1 MREKQGEGDK
11 DAAAAARAMAQASTQ
26 ARTRTIIILAM
37 SRRPAPGRSPALEA
51 DAPFDEEGR
60 PSKSQ
65 RKRDSHAL
73 QTLGDEV
80 AALPA
85 SRLNALALPE
95 NLREAIR
102 ELHRTKSHE
111 GRRRQ
116 MQFIGKLMRQVDPEP
131 LQEAVA
137 NFKLGGAQDAL
148 ALHQAEQW
156 REQLLADDTAVTRWM
171 AEHPGTDAQP
181 LRALIR
187 QARLEV
193 QPDAG
198 AGVALRQGRHYRDLF
213 QLVKAQLKASP

>member
-1 MREKQGEGDK
+1 MGSEEGVGK
-11 DAAAAARAMAQASTQ
+11 GSERAIYAP
-26 ARTRTIIILAM
+26 IIMPAM
-37 SRRPAPGRSPALEA
+37 SRRPAPGRSPASEA
-51 DAPFDEEGR
+51 DAPFDDEGR
-60 PSKSQ
+60 PSKSE
-65 RKRDSHAL
+65 RKRASHLL

-85 SRLNALALPE
+85 SRLNALTLPD

-116 MQFIGKLMRQVDPEP
+116 LQFIGKLMRQVDPEP

-156 REQLLADDTAVTRWM
+156 RESLLADDQALTRWM
-171 AEHPGTDAQP
+171 AEHPDTDAQP

-193 QPDAG
+193 RPDAG
-198 AGVALRQGRHYRDLF
+198 AGVAQRQGRHFRDLF
-213 QLVKAQLKASP
+213 QFIKTQLKATA

>member
-1 MREKQGEGDK
+1 
-11 DAAAAARAMAQASTQ
+11 
-26 ARTRTIIILAM
+26 M
-37 SRRPAPGRSPALEA
+37 SRRPAPGRSPAQEA
-51 DAPFDEEGR
+51 DAAFDEDGR

-85 SRLNALALPE
+85 SRLNALQLPE

-102 ELHRTKSHE
+102 EFHRTKSHE

-116 MQFIGKLMRQVDPEP
+116 LQFIGKLMRQVDPGP

-148 ALHQAEQW
+148 ALHQAERW
-156 REQLLADDTAVTRWM
+156 REELLADDGAVTRWM
-171 AEHPGTDAQP
+171 AERPATDAQQ
-181 LRALIR
+181 LRAMIR

-193 QPDAG
+193 RPDAA
-198 AGVALRQGRHYRDLF
+198 AGTAVRQGRHFRDLF
-213 QLVKAQLKASP
+213 QFVKTQLKAAPEAT

>member
-1 MREKQGEGDK
+1 MP
-11 DAAAAARAMAQASTQ
+11 
-26 ARTRTIIILAM
+26 
-37 SRRPAPGRSPALEA
+37 RRPAPGRSPAQEA
-51 DAPFDEEGR
+51 DAAFDEDGR

-85 SRLNALALPE
+85 SRLNALELPE

-116 MQFIGKLMRQVDPEP
+116 MQFIGKLMRQVDPGP
-131 LQEAVA
+131 LQEAVDQ
-137 NFKLGGAQDAL
+137 FKLGGAQDAL
-148 ALHQAEQW
+148 ALHQAERW
-156 REQLLADDTAVTRWM
+156 REELLADDGAATRWM
-171 AEHPGTDAQP
+171 TEHPGTDAQQ

-193 QPDAG
+193 RPQAG
-198 AGVALRQGRHYRDLF
+198 AGVAQRQGRHFRDLF
-213 QLVKAQLKASP
+213 QFIKAQLKTSP

>member
-1 MREKQGEGDK
+1 MP
-11 DAAAAARAMAQASTQ
+11 AMP
-26 ARTRTIIILAM
+26 
-37 SRRPAPGRSPALEA
+37 RRPAPGRSPAQEA
-51 DAPFDEEGR
+51 DAAFDEEGR

-85 SRLNALALPE
+85 SRLNALELPE

-102 ELHRTKSHE
+102 ELHRTRSHE

-116 MQFIGKLMRQVDPEP
+116 VQFIGKLMRQVDPAP

-137 NFKLGGAQDAL
+137 RFKLGGAQDAL
-148 ALHQAEQW
+148 ALHQAERW
-156 REQLLADDTAVTRWM
+156 REELLADDGAVTRWI
-171 AEHPGTDAQP
+171 AEQPSTDTQQ

-193 QPDAG
+193 RPDAAAG
-198 AGVALRQGRHYRDLF
+198 AAVRQGRHFRDLF
-213 QLVKAQLKASP
+213 QFIKARLKAAPETP

>member
-1 MREKQGEGDK
+1 MP
-11 DAAAAARAMAQASTQ
+11 
-26 ARTRTIIILAM
+26 
-37 SRRPAPGRSPALEA
+37 RRPAPGRSPAQEA
-51 DAPFDEEGR
+51 EAAFDEEGR

-85 SRLNALALPE
+85 SRLNALELPE

-102 ELHRTKSHE
+102 ELHRTRSHE

-116 MQFIGKLMRQVDPEP
+116 VQFIGKLMRQVDPAP

-137 NFKLGGAQDAL
+137 QFKLGGAQDAL
-148 ALHQAEQW
+148 ALHQAERW
-156 REQLLADDTAVTRWM
+156 REELLADDGAVTRWM
-171 AEHPGTDAQP
+171 AEQPGTDTQQ

-187 QARLEV
+187 HARLEV
-193 QPDAG
+193 RPDAA
-198 AGVALRQGRHYRDLF
+198 AGTAVRQGRHFRDLF
-213 QLVKAQLKASP
+213 QFIKAQLKATPEAP

>member
-1 MREKQGEGDK
+1 MGSEEGVGK
-11 DAAAAARAMAQASTQ
+11 GSERAIYPP
-26 ARTRTIIILAM
+26 IIMPAM
-37 SRRPAPGRSPALEA
+37 SRRPAPGRSPASEA
-51 DAPFDEEGR
+51 DAPFDDEGR
-60 PSKSQ
+60 PSKSE
-65 RKRDSHAL
+65 RKRASHLL

-85 SRLNALALPE
+85 SRLNALTLPD

-116 MQFIGKLMRQVDPEP
+116 LQFIGKLMRQVDPEP

-156 REQLLADDTAVTRWM
+156 RESLLADDQALTRWM
-171 AEHPGTDAQP
+171 AEHPDTDAQP

-193 QPDAG
+193 RPEAG
-198 AGVALRQGRHYRDLF
+198 AGIAQRQGRHFRDLF
-213 QLVKAQLKASP
+213 QFIKTQLKATA

>member
-1 MREKQGEGDK
+1 MP
-11 DAAAAARAMAQASTQ
+11 
-26 ARTRTIIILAM
+26 
-37 SRRPAPGRSPALEA
+37 RRPAPGRSPAQDA
-51 DAPFDEEGR
+51 DAPFDEDGR

-65 RKRDSHAL
+65 RKRESHAL

-85 SRLNALALPE
+85 SRLNALELPE
-95 NLREAIR
+95 SLREAIR
-102 ELHRTKSHE
+102 EFHRTKSHE

-116 MQFIGKLMRQVDPEP
+116 MQFIGKLMRQVDPAP

-156 REQLLADDTAVTRWM
+156 REELLADDAVATRWM
-171 AEHPGTDAQP
+171 AEHPGTDAQQ
-181 LRALIR
+181 LRTLIR

-193 QPDAG
+193 RPEAA
-198 AGVALRQGRHYRDLF
+198 AGVAQRQGRHFRDLF
-213 QLVKAQLKASP
+213 QFIKAQLKTSP

>member
-1 MREKQGEGDK
+1 MP
-11 DAAAAARAMAQASTQ
+11 
-26 ARTRTIIILAM
+26 AM
-37 SRRPAPGRSPALEA
+37 SRRPAPGRSPASEA
-51 DAPFDEEGR
+51 DAPFDDEGR
-60 PSKSQ
+60 PSKSE
-65 RKRDSHAL
+65 RKRASHLL

-85 SRLNALALPE
+85 SRLNALTLPD

-116 MQFIGKLMRQVDPEP
+116 LQFIGKLMRQVDPEP

-156 REQLLADDTAVTRWM
+156 RESLLADDQAFTRWM
-171 AEHPGTDAQP
+171 AEHPDTDAQP

-193 QPDAG
+193 RPGAG
-198 AGVALRQGRHYRDLF
+198 AGVAQRQGRHFRDLF
-213 QLVKAQLKASP
+213 QFIKTQLKATA

>member
-1 MREKQGEGDK
+1 MPV
-11 DAAAAARAMAQASTQ
+11 
-26 ARTRTIIILAM
+26 M
-37 SRRPAPGRSPALEA
+37 SRRPAPGRSPASEA
-51 DAPFDEEGR
+51 DAAFDEEGR
-60 PSKSQ
+60 PSKSE
-65 RKRDSHAL
+65 RKRASHLL

-85 SRLNALALPE
+85 SRLNALTLPD

-116 MQFIGKLMRQVDPEP
+116 LQFIGKLMRQVDPEP

-156 REQLLADDTAVTRWM
+156 REALLADDEALTRWM
-171 AEHPGTDAQP
+171 TEHPDTDAQP

-193 QPDAG
+193 RPDAG
-198 AGVALRQGRHYRDLF
+198 AGVAQRQGRHFRDLF
-213 QLVKAQLKASP
+213 QFIKTQLKATA

>member
-1 MREKQGEGDK
+1 MPRPWQTGTMSLNTG
-11 DAAAAARAMAQASTQ
+11 STLP
-26 ARTRTIIILAM
+26 IIIPAM
-37 SRRPAPGRSPALEA
+37 SRRPAPGRSPAAVA
-51 DAPFDEEGR
+51 DAPFDDEGR

-85 SRLNALALPE
+85 SRLNALDLPE

-102 ELHRTKSHE
+102 EFHRTKSHE

-116 MQFIGKLMRQVDPEP
+116 AQFIGKLMRQVDPEP

-137 NFKLGGAQDAL
+137 RYKLGSAQDAL

-156 REQLLADDTAVTRWM
+156 RQELLADDAAVTRWM
-171 AEHPGTDAQP
+171 AERPATDAQQ
-181 LRALIR
+181 LRAMIR

-193 QPDAG
+193 RPDAS
-198 AGVALRQGRHYRDLF
+198 AGLAVRQGRHFRDLF
-213 QLVKAQLKASP
+213 QFVKTQLKTSA

>member
-1 MREKQGEGDK
+1 MGSEEGVGK
-11 DAAAAARAMAQASTQ
+11 GSERAIYLP
-26 ARTRTIIILAM
+26 IIMPAM
-37 SRRPAPGRSPALEA
+37 SRRPAPGRSPASEA
-51 DAPFDEEGR
+51 DAPFDDEGR
-60 PSKSQ
+60 PSKSE
-65 RKRDSHAL
+65 RKRASHLL

-85 SRLNALALPE
+85 SRLNALTLPD

-116 MQFIGKLMRQVDPEP
+116 LQFIGKLMRQVDPEP

-156 REQLLADDTAVTRWM
+156 RESLLADDQALTRWM
-171 AEHPGTDAQP
+171 AEHPDTDAQP

-193 QPDAG
+193 RPDAG
-198 AGVALRQGRHYRDLF
+198 AGIAQRQGRHFRDLF
-213 QLVKAQLKASP
+213 QFIKTQLKATA